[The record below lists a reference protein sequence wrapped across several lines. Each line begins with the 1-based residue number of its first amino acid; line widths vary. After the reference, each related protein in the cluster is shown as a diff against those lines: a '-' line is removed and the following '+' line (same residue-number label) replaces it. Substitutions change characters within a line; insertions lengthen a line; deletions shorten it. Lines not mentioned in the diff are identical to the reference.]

1 MSDQYLSGD
10 FPTAKLSLCDQR
22 KDADLKLALTAQF
35 REAMPD
41 ADDAEIERLV
51 TDCLARMQES
61 K

>member
-1 MSDQYLSGD
+1 MHD
-10 FPTAKLSLCDQR
+10 
-22 KDADLKLALTAQF
+22 DLEAALINQF
-35 REAMPD
+35 RQAMPD